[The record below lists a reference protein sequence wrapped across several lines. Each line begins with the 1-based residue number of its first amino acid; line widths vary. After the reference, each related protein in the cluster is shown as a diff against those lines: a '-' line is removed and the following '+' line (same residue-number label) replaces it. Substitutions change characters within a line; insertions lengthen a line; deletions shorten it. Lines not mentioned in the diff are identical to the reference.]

1 LTPPTDVLLVERALA
16 GDDDACRLLVS
27 RHERRIYNL
36 VARILRHPAEAQEV
50 TQEVFIRAFRHLAS
64 FDPAHKFTNWILR
77 IARNAAIDT
86 LRRREPEWVP
96 LEQDEEGASLA
107 DTIAAPAGEDGPL
120 LVERKEAAR
129 ALESALSRLRPEYRE
144 VIILRYH
151 EDLSYE
157 EIAEI
162 TSLPLG
168 TVKSNL
174 HRARA
179 QMAAEM
185 VKAGWKQ

>member
-1 LTPPTDVLLVERALA
+1 MIPPTDVQLVERALA
-16 GDDDACRLLVS
+16 GDDDACRLLVA
-27 RHERRIYNL
+27 RHERRVHNL
-36 VARILRHPAEAQEV
+36 VARMLRHPAEAQEV

-86 LRRREPEWVP
+86 LRRREPESVP
-96 LEQDEEGASLA
+96 LEQDEGGSLA
-107 DTIAAPAGEDGPL
+107 DAIAGPAGEEGPQ

-129 ALESALSRLRPEYRE
+129 ALEAALARLRPEYRE

-157 EIAEI
+157 EIADI
-162 TSLPLG
+162 TNLPLG

-185 VKAGWKQ
+185 VKAGWKR

>member
-1 LTPPTDVLLVERALA
+1 VTSPTDVQLVERALE
-16 GDDDACRLLVS
+16 GDEEACRVLVS
-27 RHERRIYNL
+27 RHERRVYNL
-36 VARILRHPAEAQEV
+36 VARMLRDPAEAQDV

-64 FDPAHKFTNWILR
+64 FDAAHKFTNWILR

-96 LEQDEEGASLA
+96 LEEDEERASPA
-107 DTIAAPAGEDGPL
+107 NTIPAPAGEDGPR
-120 LVERKEAAR
+120 LVERNETACALEAAL
-129 ALESALSRLRPEYRE
+129 ARLRPEYRE

-162 TSLPLG
+162 TNLPLG

-185 VKAGWKQ
+185 VKAGWQT